1 MTESLKVEWEGGS
14 GVEAPRK
21 TGPLCSKSDQE
32 RRDSEDLTHTSN
44 LKEKK
49 SPNSEKKGT
58 GGCLPEGGAGVC
70 VKRDDGHSKVL
81 KRYKLPVI
89 K

>member
-1 MTESLKVEWEGGS
+1 MPGSPAQVRESLKVEWEGGS
-14 GVEAPRK
+14 GVEAPGK

-58 GGCLPEGGAGVC
+58 GGCLPEGGARVC
-70 VKRDDGHSKVL
+70 V
-81 KRYKLPVI
+81 
-89 K
+89 